1 MEALDWTSTSRVPR
15 TQEPRAVHA
24 MSKPTLADRR
34 MQRAAWRR
42 LAAADLAAMIDA
54 IYTVR
59 GNLYIGYITYRT
71 RRAAARRARCRASA
85 ERTRRARL
93 AALTTRRWR
102 LAQELG
108 LRWCWRRRV

>member
-59 GNLYIGYITYRT
+59 GNLYIGYIIEPAAPPRVA
-71 RRAAARRARCRASA
+71 RGAARPPNAHDAPGWPR
-85 ERTRRARL
+85 
-93 AALTTRRWR
+93 
-102 LAQELG
+102 
-108 LRWCWRRRV
+108 